1 MERREPGSHGG
12 HGGPFLR
19 HTDDPCPPG
28 PDKAVAKAQA
38 HSCGTR
44 GTGHQAALS
53 ASVSFNPSST
63 PWGSDCH
70 PGLTCPVGEELV
82 PGRLQRQSLTRQ
94 ADPESVLFTTVLPSA
109 CCYGG
114 SGTGE
119 PVRSFTL
126 GLGAFY
132 HCPAWPS
139 RVLCSALGAAWAV
152 TPGNEGPGS
161 SALLAL
167 GRSQQKTSLTR
178 ALCLCQ
184 DTWLIWGW
192 GSHWGCL
199 GEAQPR
205 AQGLRDRCNSGTQAV
220 PGRRASDPGRPCP
233 SVSPGR
239 RRLVWVPGLSGPPCL
254 VPTQGCAL
262 GKAEKESEGS
272 LDLHPRTPDLLVH
285 IQAHAFHKA
294 PPGFSLSQGRGSR
307 GAKYL
312 PLNRAGH

>member
-1 MERREPGSHGG
+1 M
-12 HGGPFLR
+12 
-19 HTDDPCPPG
+19 
-28 PDKAVAKAQA
+28 
-38 HSCGTR
+38 
-44 GTGHQAALS
+44 
-53 ASVSFNPSST
+53 
-63 PWGSDCH
+63 
-70 PGLTCPVGEELV
+70 
-82 PGRLQRQSLTRQ
+82 
-94 ADPESVLFTTVLPSA
+94 LFTTVLPSA
-109 CCYGG
+109 CCYDG
-114 SGTGE
+114 SGTGK

-126 GLGAFY
+126 GLGAFH

-152 TPGNEGPGS
+152 TPGNEGPGP

-205 AQGLRDRCNSGTQAV
+205 AQGLRDRCNVGTQAV

-262 GKAEKESEGS
+262 GRAEKESEGS